1 MADAHAPETTTSPI
15 SLKLRLRDPILAA
28 DIADVAKTKKISKN
42 SEMVQRLDRGH
53 SLAAAMSDFNGTLG
67 AALFH
72 LEMGVLRV
80 TVARAGSS
88 IDRDWVADGVGDVV
102 AGELGLL
109 HLAVLSPAP
118 TQEVALRFANLIEGA
133 LHAGRPIPPAA
144 EVVDRVGN
152 TDPNEFSA
160 ESTARTRKHLG
171 TAGQRLIALRTAIL
185 AELEAR
191 RDGA

>member
-1 MADAHAPETTTSPI
+1 
-15 SLKLRLRDPILAA
+15 
-28 DIADVAKTKKISKN
+28 
-42 SEMVQRLDRGH
+42 MVQRLDRGH

-88 IDRDWVADGVGDVV
+88 IDRDWVADGVGDAV

-109 HLAVLSPAP
+109 HLAVLSPPP
-118 TQEVALRFANLIEGA
+118 TQEVALRFAEGA

-144 EVVDRVGN
+144 EVIDRVGN

-160 ESTARTRKHLG
+160 ESTARTRKQLG
-171 TAGQRLIALRTAIL
+171 LLDSG
-185 AELEAR
+185 
-191 RDGA
+191 